1 MEKYIGKSVYKGT
14 AIGPVSVLKKKDS
27 LVKRIHIDNTAEE
40 LKRLDAAKERTMTQL
55 GQLYEKALQEVGE
68 VNAAIFEVHQMMLED
83 DDYQDAIHNMIQN
96 EEVNAEY
103 AVAVTGDNFAE
114 MFANM
119 DDEYMQARS
128 ADVRDISNR
137 LVRNLSG
144 EEQIDW
150 STMEPSIIVADDLTP
165 SETVQMD
172 KSKILAF
179 VTVHG
184 STNSH
189 TAILARM
196 MNIPALI
203 GVPLELE
210 KIHNGTRAIV
220 DGREAVFYLDPEEEQ
235 LRQAE
240 AAANWHEQT
249 QVLILDAGHGGED
262 GGAVAPDG
270 TVEADINLEI
280 ALRARAIAELTGV
293 RVIMTRES
301 AQIAYPDDAAT
312 VAQRKKADQHRRAE
326 LVREMDNA
334 VLISIH
340 QNCYPDRK
348 PSGAQVLYAASP
360 GSDTLG
366 IQMHDNLVTYLDPQ
380 NRRVAAPISEKI
392 YLMHAVQC
400 PAVLVECG
408 FLSNA
413 SECAKLK
420 DADYQAKLAT
430 VIIASYLQYRQSLPQ
445 TGMIT

>member
-1 MEKYIGKSVYKGT
+1 MFDNIFAAIEKWMRELLSGMVESNLSTMFTAVNQQTSEIAAQVGQTPQGWNSSIFSMIRNISDSVVIPIAGIIITLILCYELISMLTERNNLHDVDTWMFFKYFVKMWIAVYLVSHTFDIAMAVFDIGQSVVNSSSGIIRGNT
-14 AIGPVSVLKKKDS
+14 AIDISS
-27 LVKRIHIDNTAEE
+27 LS
-40 LKRLDAAKERTMTQL
+40 MQ
-55 GQLYEKALQEVGE
+55 
-68 VNAAIFEVHQMMLED
+68 
-83 DDYQDAIHNMIQN
+83 
-96 EEVNAEY
+96 
-103 AVAVTGDNFAE
+103 
-114 MFANM
+114 
-119 DDEYMQARS
+119 MQAAMATMAIGELVTLALETLVVSWCLKILSVVITVIMYGRMIEIYLYTS
-128 ADVRDISNR
+128 LAPIPFATMSNR
-137 LVRNLSG
+137 EWGHVGTNYFRGLF
-144 EEQIDW
+144 
-150 STMEPSIIVADDLTP
+150 A
-165 SETVQMD
+165 
-172 KSKILAF
+172 LAF
-179 VTVHG
+179 QAFLMMVCV
-184 STNSH
+184 
-189 TAILARM
+189 AIYA
-196 MNIPALI
+196 
-203 GVPLELE
+203 
-210 KIHNGTRAIV
+210 
-220 DGREAVFYLDPEEEQ
+220 
-235 LRQAE
+235 
-240 AAANWHEQT
+240 
-249 QVLILDAGHGGED
+249 VLILDAGHGGED

-348 PSGAQVLYAASP
+348 PSGAQVLYAAST

-408 FLSNA
+408 FLSNV

>member
-1 MEKYIGKSVYKGT
+1 MTRLLYHR
-14 AIGPVSVLKKKDS
+14 L
-27 LVKRIHIDNTAEE
+27 LVI
-40 LKRLDAAKERTMTQL
+40 LL
-55 GQLYEKALQEVGE
+55 
-68 VNAAIFEVHQMMLED
+68 AAIVVF
-83 DDYQDAIHNMIQN
+83 
-96 EEVNAEY
+96 
-103 AVAVTGDNFAE
+103 GGWFA
-114 MFANM
+114 
-119 DDEYMQARS
+119 
-128 ADVRDISNR
+128 AD
-137 LVRNLSG
+137 
-144 EEQIDW
+144 W
-150 STMEPSIIVADDLTP
+150 
-165 SETVQMD
+165 
-172 KSKILAF
+172 
-179 VTVHG
+179 
-184 STNSH
+184 
-189 TAILARM
+189 
-196 MNIPALI
+196 
-203 GVPLELE
+203 
-210 KIHNGTRAIV
+210 
-220 DGREAVFYLDPEEEQ
+220 Q

-326 LVREMDNA
+326 LVREIDNA

-348 PSGAQVLYAASP
+348 PSGAQVLYAAST

-400 PAVLVECG
+400 PAVWSSAAFCPTLRNVQSSRTLIIRRSLRP
-408 FLSNA
+408 LSSRLTYN
-413 SECAKLK
+413 
-420 DADYQAKLAT
+420 T
-430 VIIASYLQYRQSLPQ
+430 GSLCRKQ
-445 TGMIT
+445 E

>member
-1 MEKYIGKSVYKGT
+1 MTRLLYHR
-14 AIGPVSVLKKKDS
+14 L
-27 LVKRIHIDNTAEE
+27 LVI
-40 LKRLDAAKERTMTQL
+40 LL
-55 GQLYEKALQEVGE
+55 
-68 VNAAIFEVHQMMLED
+68 AAIVVF
-83 DDYQDAIHNMIQN
+83 
-96 EEVNAEY
+96 
-103 AVAVTGDNFAE
+103 GGWFA
-114 MFANM
+114 
-119 DDEYMQARS
+119 
-128 ADVRDISNR
+128 AD
-137 LVRNLSG
+137 
-144 EEQIDW
+144 W
-150 STMEPSIIVADDLTP
+150 
-165 SETVQMD
+165 
-172 KSKILAF
+172 
-179 VTVHG
+179 
-184 STNSH
+184 
-189 TAILARM
+189 
-196 MNIPALI
+196 
-203 GVPLELE
+203 
-210 KIHNGTRAIV
+210 
-220 DGREAVFYLDPEEEQ
+220 Q

-270 TVEADINLEI
+270 TVEADINQDGGTLSCTGVRESGLNLEI

-293 RVIMTRES
+293 RVVMTRES

-348 PSGAQVLYAASP
+348 PSGAQVLYAAST

-408 FLSNA
+408 FLSNREEA
-413 SECAKLK
+413 ARLQQE
-420 DADYQAKLAT
+420 DYQKTLAA
-430 VIIASYLQYRQSLPQ
+430 VIAAGYLRWMA
-445 TGMIT
+445 GEDRK